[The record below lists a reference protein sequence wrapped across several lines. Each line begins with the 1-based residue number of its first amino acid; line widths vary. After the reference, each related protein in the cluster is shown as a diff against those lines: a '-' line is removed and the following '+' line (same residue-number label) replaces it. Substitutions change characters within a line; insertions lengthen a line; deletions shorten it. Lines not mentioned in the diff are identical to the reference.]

1 MLNSSSTQEANLTS
15 QEDRSF
21 VPCHF
26 GKKRKHGDGERL
38 QHGRNKFSD
47 SLKGLPS
54 IKPFDICISGSR
66 SCVKHTGSLNGK
78 NSGNLNKMGHI
89 KVEGT
94 KQRVLRPGMV
104 LLKQYMTLS
113 EQVLNAKCLKI
124 EYYMYS

>member
-1 MLNSSSTQEANLTS
+1 M
-15 QEDRSF
+15 
-21 VPCHF
+21 PGHF

-54 IKPFDICISGSR
+54 TKPFDICLSGSR

-78 NSGNLNKMGHI
+78 NSGNLNTMGHI

-94 KQRVLRPGMV
+94 KQRVLRRGMV

-124 EYYMYS
+124 EYSMYS